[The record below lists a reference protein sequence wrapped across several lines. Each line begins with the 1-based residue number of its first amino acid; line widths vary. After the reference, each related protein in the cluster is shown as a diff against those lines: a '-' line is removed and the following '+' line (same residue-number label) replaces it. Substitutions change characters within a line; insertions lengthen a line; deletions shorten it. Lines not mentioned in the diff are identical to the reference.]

1 MVTDGATR
9 HEIAESAKSLDGGIS
24 HALTSLSASE
34 VEKGGP
40 PMMLMNPTGIAAR
53 DGGAIRAVAS
63 GTVSFGALNGRF
75 PAAI

>member
-1 MVTDGATR
+1 VIT
-9 HEIAESAKSLDGGIS
+9 ESGRKLDAGIPEAVASL
-24 HALTSLSASE
+24 TASE

-63 GTVSFGALNGRF
+63 GTYSFGAVLSGRF

>member
-1 MVTDGATR
+1 
-9 HEIAESAKSLDGGIS
+9 
-24 HALTSLSASE
+24 
-34 VEKGGP
+34 
-40 PMMLMNPTGIAAR
+40 MMLMNPTGIAAR